1 MKLSWCLAW
10 ADPELESQHHRNT
23 GLVAHAI
30 ISALG
35 EWRPEDPLEFKI
47 ILGSEFAASPGL
59 NETLSKTKQQKT
71 PQKPNP
77 SFLAV
82 YLRRLKESGPVSSSK
97 DMS

>member
-59 NETLSKTKQQKT
+59 NETLSKTKQQKARIGLV
-71 PQKPNP
+71 
-77 SFLAV
+77 SVGGAV
-82 YLRRLKESGPVSSSK
+82 GMRGQVVNLHTGLRHDVW
-97 DMS
+97 

>member
-35 EWRPEDPLEFKI
+35 EWRPEDPLGFKV

-59 NETLSKTKQQKT
+59 HETLSKTKQQKARIGLV
-71 PQKPNP
+71 
-77 SFLAV
+77 SVGGAV
-82 YLRRLKESGPVSSSK
+82 GMRGQVVNLHTGLRHDVW
-97 DMS
+97 